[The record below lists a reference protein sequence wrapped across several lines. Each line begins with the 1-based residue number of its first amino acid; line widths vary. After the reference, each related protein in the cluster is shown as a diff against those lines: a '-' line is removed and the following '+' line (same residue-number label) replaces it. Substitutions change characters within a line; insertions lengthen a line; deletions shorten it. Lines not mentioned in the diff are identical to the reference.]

1 MALIIE
7 TGTGLPS
14 MVRITPPAA
23 LPVSLAM
30 AKANMRVDGDDMD
43 VLITTWIKGIVAAL
57 EHEIGQC
64 LIEQTWRVTAGLFP
78 AALSLP
84 HPVMSITSVK
94 YFDVDGTEQ
103 TMDPAAYR
111 LVKMRYRSDL
121 MPARGRAWPETMAD
135 RDITVE
141 VVCGYGAAPADVPEN
156 VQLYIL
162 AKLVE
167 QFDPAT
173 RMERDTVQSAFV
185 DRLLDACRSYA

>member
-1 MALIIE
+1 MTMI
-7 TGTGLPS
+7 
-14 MVRITPPAA
+14 RITPPAA
-23 LPVSLAM
+23 LPVSLDL

-43 VLITTWIKGIVAAL
+43 ALITSWIKGVVAAL

-64 LIEQTWRVTAGLFP
+64 LIEQTWRVMVDSFP
-78 AALSLP
+78 AALELP
-84 HPVMSITSVK
+84 HPVMSVTSVK

-103 TMDPAAYR
+103 TLDPAAYR
-111 LVKMRYRSDL
+111 LWRARYRSAL
-121 MPARGRAWPETMAD
+121 MPPRGGAWPETLAD
-135 RDITVE
+135 TDVTVE
-141 VVCGYGAAPADVPEN
+141 VVCGYGAAPDDVPEN

-185 DRLLDACRSYA
+185 ARLLDACRSYA

>member
-1 MALIIE
+1 MDI
-7 TGTGLPS
+7 
-14 MVRITPPAA
+14 RIAPPIT

-30 AKANMRVDGDDMD
+30 AKVSMRVDSGDMD
-43 VLITTWIKGIVAAL
+43 ALITSWIKGVVAAL

-64 LIEQTWRVTAGLFP
+64 LIEQTWRVTLDCFEP
-78 AALSLP
+78 VIKLP
-84 HPVMSITSVK
+84 HPVMSVMSVK

-103 TMDPAAYR
+103 TLDPAAYR
-111 LVKMRYRSDL
+111 LCKARYQSHM
-121 MPARGRAWPETMAD
+121 MPARGTDWPKTMSD
-135 RDITVE
+135 RDVTVE
-141 VVCGYGAAPADVPEN
+141 LVCGYGAAPADVPEN

-185 DRLLDACRSYA
+185 NRLLDACRSYA

>member
-1 MALIIE
+1 MGLIIE
-7 TGTGLPS
+7 TGGGLPR
-14 MVRITPPAA
+14 MVRISPPAE
-23 LPVSLAM
+23 LPVSLPL
-30 AKANMRVDGDDMD
+30 AKANMRVDGDNMD
-43 VLITTWIKGIVAAL
+43 TLITTWIKGIVAAL

-64 LIEQTWRVTAGLFP
+64 LIEQTWRVTVDSLP
-78 AALSLP
+78 AALGLP
-84 HPVMSITSVK
+84 HPVMSVTSVK

-103 TMDPAAYR
+103 TLDSADYR
-111 LVKMRYRSDL
+111 LYKARYRSDL
-121 MPARGRAWPETMAD
+121 MPPRGGAWPATMVG
-135 RDITVE
+135 RDVTVE

-156 VQLYIL
+156 VQLYLL